1 MWQIVITVVFWILVV
16 HAVISGA
23 NRRVVMLTAVIWIAS
38 YVLRVVLPVLSQ
50 FSSVLQAV
58 LLVVLAVWLKVANNL

>member
-1 MWQIVITVVFWILVV
+1 VWQIVITVVFWILVV